1 MYRTA
6 DFRDADMNGIDDRDQ
21 PNFSGPSQNYL
32 DQRELARNLLNP
44 KQVGNNPPQM
54 PIQPIRRNPSP
65 FGNNLSMGR
74 FGGYNQP
81 QPFMGGFGMPQMGY
95 GGGFGYGIPQMPFM
109 GGFGGYGGGFGMQPR
124 MPQMGYGG
132 FGGFG
137 MPQMGGY
144 GNPFGQSFYGG
155 LGSFMGQPSF
165 PQQGMPRQSRDR
177 FGMPIHQGP
186 IMTNNQIR
194 PPQRPVMQMR
204 SQPAPLLPGVNPG
217 GQQPA
222 PGQRVGELP
231 RAPYMP
237 QIDYGPQVSREEAEA
252 SIRAAYAQSGGNQR
266 GFPRAN

>member
-1 MYRTA
+1 MMRTA
-6 DFRDADMNGIDDRDQ
+6 DFRDTDMNGIDDRNQ

-32 DQRELARNLLNP
+32 DQQERARNLLNP
-44 KQVGNNPPQM
+44 NLNQQVGNNPPQM

-95 GGGFGYGIPQMPFM
+95 GGGFGYGMQQMPFM

-155 LGSFMGQPSF
+155 LGSFMGQPNNMF
-165 PQQGMPRQSRDR
+165 GGGQFNPFQNYGPPRQMDR
-177 FGMPIHQGP
+177 PQPAQQIEQLRPTIGP
-186 IMTNNQIR
+186 EMQLRPEFITNNK
-194 PPQRPVMQMR
+194 
-204 SQPAPLLPGVNPG
+204 
-217 GQQPA
+217 
-222 PGQRVGELP
+222 
-231 RAPYMP
+231 
-237 QIDYGPQVSREEAEA
+237 
-252 SIRAAYAQSGGNQR
+252 
-266 GFPRAN
+266 